1 VAYELPASQV
11 SAGAYVPLTLAMS
24 APEATTEYYAPVL
37 TVGDPAT
44 GGLTFAFTTDSH
56 LITPLWQP
64 AEVIVERF
72 DFALPHDF
80 PAGEYPLFV
89 QMKNLSAD
97 SFSGEPLPLGT
108 LIVNGQEYVV
118 DTSRLLANFR
128 QRVGLHS
135 ATARNGWERRV
146 APWSAGDPLPAQPG
160 DTIHI
165 LLEWLSLAPAEE
177 SYTVF
182 VHLIDPAN
190 VPHAALDY
198 TPLGGSAPT
207 HLWFPKWL
215 PNQTM
220 LDPYRLVLDPNLS
233 PGLYYIEVGL
243 YEMTGG
249 RRLHISDAAGNVS
262 ADRFILGPVLVTA
275 PN

>member
-1 VAYELPASQV
+1 
-11 SAGAYVPLTLAMS
+11 M
-24 APEATTEYYAPVL
+24 
-37 TVGDPAT
+37 TVGDPAS

-56 LITPLWQP
+56 LVTPLWQP
-64 AEVIVERF
+64 GEVVVERF
-72 DFALPHDF
+72 DFALPPDL
-80 PAGEYPLFV
+80 PAGDYPLSV
-89 QMKNLSAD
+89 QMKNLSTD
-97 SFSGEPLPLGT
+97 SLSGEPLLLGT
-108 LIVNGQEYVV
+108 LTVTEQEFVV

-128 QRVGLHS
+128 QRVGLLS
-135 ATARNGWERRV
+135 ASARNGWERRV
-146 APWSAGDPLPAQPG
+146 APWSAEDPLPAEPG

-190 VPHAALDY
+190 VPYAALDY

-207 HLWFPKWL
+207 HLWFSKWL

-220 LDPYRLVLDPNLS
+220 LDPYRLVLDPNLP

-262 ADRFILGPVLVTA
+262 ADRYILGPVLVSA
-275 PN
+275 PDG